1 MDFNNLEKEFDAIL
15 EKPLWMRPIML
26 SELAKRLKIP
36 QSSIKVSFDNFW
48 SQRLRE
54 DKKPKNN

>member
-1 MDFNNLEKEFDAIL
+1 MDYTQLEKEFDAIL

-48 SQRLRE
+48 SQRIRE
-54 DKKPKNN
+54 NQQNKG